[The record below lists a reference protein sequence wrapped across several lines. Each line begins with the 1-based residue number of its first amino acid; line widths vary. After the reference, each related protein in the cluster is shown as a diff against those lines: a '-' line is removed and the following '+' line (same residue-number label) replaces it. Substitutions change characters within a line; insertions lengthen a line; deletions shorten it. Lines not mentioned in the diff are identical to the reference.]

1 MTAVVS
7 PLPLSFGRYRART
20 VVVALIV
27 VLVLGLLWV
36 FAPNFFKINNLI
48 NILVQA
54 ATLAVMDAGM
64 SVVMI
69 GGGIDLSLPFNA
81 AVSAVLGAMYM
92 RALRQSREFPPL
104 ASSSSVMSSQEF
116 RRESPQSC

>member
-7 PLPLSFGRYRART
+7 PVPLSFGRYRART
-20 VVVALIV
+20 AVVALIV

-54 ATLAVMDAGM
+54 AATPAMMAASGM

-69 GGGIDLSLPFNA
+69 GGESDFIAALQRAPRSAPF
-81 AVSAVLGAMYM
+81 
-92 RALRQSREFPPL
+92 
-104 ASSSSVMSSQEF
+104 
-116 RRESPQSC
+116 